1 MLPVLLSRR
10 RGRDRIGISDSML
23 GELRQK
29 GAGVMDSEDV
39 ENEVED
45 LENDLSLDDEQS
57 DNVVGG
63 RGGSMLIGTPVSE
76 SELKKL

>member
-1 MLPVLLSRR
+1 
-10 RGRDRIGISDSML
+10 
-23 GELRQK
+23 
-29 GAGVMDSEDV
+29 MDSEDV